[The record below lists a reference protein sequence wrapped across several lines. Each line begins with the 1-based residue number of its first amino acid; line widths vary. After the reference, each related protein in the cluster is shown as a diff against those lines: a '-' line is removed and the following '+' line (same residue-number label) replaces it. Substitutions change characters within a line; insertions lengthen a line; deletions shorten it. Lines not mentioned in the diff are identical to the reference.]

1 MKVSPGRFLDY
12 ASTHVRALR
21 LLWSASPGGFSLMAF
36 LLLLSS
42 LSPPVSIWLVMNVVD
57 MAVGGGSVA
66 RATLLVGLWALVLL
80 VGQLSTQSM
89 SVLQVHLNEAAV
101 GRVETM
107 LLRKANSLPDLTLF
121 ENSSYYDR
129 LQSLTREASYRP
141 VNLVVTTSQLM
152 SNGLTA
158 IGLLVLTGTLAWW
171 LPLVLLVT
179 PLPLAY
185 VSMRLMQQSWQVMGR
200 RSRFARLMRY
210 MLSVLTTDEHAKEVR
225 VFDLGPFFEER
236 YRKAFAELHALNQ
249 FERLRRLPISLVAVL
264 IFVAGGVVT
273 LGWVVSRALVGRL
286 SAGSVVLVLQ
296 SLLALQQNL
305 GQIVAMLSVLGG
317 HLLYFSE
324 LFSFLAEPSPMRL
337 AEPGVK
343 LVPPLKEG
351 ISFERVGYRYPGGAV
366 ALDGVSFEIRP
377 GERVAL
383 VGENGAGKSTLVKLL
398 CRLHDPTTGAIR
410 VDGAD
415 LRDLD
420 LGAWRRR
427 IAPVFQDFGRYQLT
441 AAENIA
447 LGRLE
452 FLDRPEALKHAAR
465 DSGFEPHLS
474 GLADGLTTQ
483 LGTQFDGVELSHG
496 QWQTLG
502 IARAMIRD
510 ADILVLDEPTA
521 ALDPRA
527 EHHLFQRFASLVR
540 GRTAI
545 FVTHRLAS
553 VRMAD
558 RILVLKS
565 GKLVEE
571 GTHDDLMRLDGE
583 YTELY
588 TLQSEQYRP
597 VIEEA

>member
-1 MKVSPGRFLDY
+1 MVL
-12 ASTHVRALR
+12 
-21 LLWSASPGGFSLMAF
+21 

-42 LSPPVSIWLVMNVVD
+42 LSPPITIWLVKNVVD

-66 RATLLVGLWALVLL
+66 RATFLVGLWALVLL

-89 SVLQVHLNEAAV
+89 SLLQVHLNEAAV
-101 GRVETM
+101 GQVETM

-121 ENSSYYDR
+121 EDPAYYDR

-141 VNLVVTTSQLM
+141 VNLVVTTSQLV

-185 VSMRLMQQSWQVMGR
+185 VSMRLMHRSWQVMGR
-200 RSRFARLMRY
+200 RSRFARVMRY
-210 MLSVLTTDEHAKEVR
+210 MVSVLTTDEHAKEVR
-225 VFDLGPFFEER
+225 VLALGSFFEER
-236 YRKAFAELHALNQ
+236 YRKAFADLHALDQ
-249 FERLRRLPISLVAVL
+249 FERLRRSPVSFAAVL
-264 IFVAGGVVT
+264 IFVAGGVVA
-273 LGWVVSRALVGRL
+273 LGWVVSRALVGQL
-286 SAGSVVLVLQ
+286 SAGSIVLVLQ

-317 HLLYFSE
+317 HLLYFNE
-324 LFSFLAEPSPMRL
+324 LFDFLAEPSPMTV
-337 AEPGVK
+337 AEPGVT
-343 LVPPLKEG
+343 LTPPLKRG
-351 ISFERVGYRYPGGAV
+351 IYFDRVSFQYPRGTI

-398 CRLHDPTTGAIR
+398 CRLHDPTAGVIR
-410 VDGAD
+410 VDGID

-420 LGAWRRR
+420 LGIWRRR

-441 AAENIA
+441 VAENIA
-447 LGRLE
+447 LGRPE
-452 FLDRPEALKHAAR
+452 FLDRPEALRQAAR
-465 DSGFEPHLS
+465 ESGFESHLS
-474 GLADGLTTQ
+474 GLPDGLTTQ

-502 IARAMIRD
+502 IARALIRD
-510 ADILVLDEPTA
+510 ADILILDEPTA

-527 EHHLFQRFASLVR
+527 EHQLFQRFARLVH

-545 FVTHRLAS
+545 FVTHRMAS

-571 GTHDDLMRLDGE
+571 GTHDDLMRLNGE
-583 YTELY
+583 YAELY
-588 TLQSEQYRP
+588 TLQSEQYRMA
-597 VIEEA
+597 IEEEV